1 MAGAGVPQIG
11 RVSPLEQPSVRRLCA
26 DVGRVFTERIHAR

>member
-1 MAGAGVPQIG
+1 MHV
-11 RVSPLEQPSVRRLCA
+11 RPLERPSGRRLWP